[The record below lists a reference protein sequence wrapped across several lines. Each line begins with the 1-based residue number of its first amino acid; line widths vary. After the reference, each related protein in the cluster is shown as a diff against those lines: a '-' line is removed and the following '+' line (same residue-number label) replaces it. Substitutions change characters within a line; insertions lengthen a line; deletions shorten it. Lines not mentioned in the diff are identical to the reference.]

1 MLYTFIVLKIQN
13 HFRFMQEIQNQRMN
27 VLRAFFDREKT
38 RMFIV
43 LVKSTQKDLQ
53 DLATSI

>member
-27 VLRAFFDREKT
+27 LLRAFFDREKT

>member
-1 MLYTFIVLKIQN
+1 
-13 HFRFMQEIQNQRMN
+13 MQEIQNQHMN
-27 VLRAFFDREKT
+27 LLRAFFDREKT